1 MARLPLN
8 TLPVFRA
15 VAEAGNLRAAAQ
27 TLHLSHS
34 AVSQQI
40 RHLEALLGLRLFERA
55 GRGIQLNEAGRALLA
70 RVAPALALLDEGVHA
85 AHEAAAGESVRLRV
99 SSLPS
104 FAQRWLLPRMGR
116 WRERHPEVLL
126 EVETSQ
132 QLADLPREGFHAAL
146 RYGRGQWPGLVSEAL
161 FPSPMPMVL
170 VGSPEA
176 AQRLAGAEPPQ
187 IAREPLLGEQALW
200 EAWFREAGYPVKV
213 VPVAVFNDGG
223 MLLQAVEQGMGLSL
237 VRELLAADALDQGKL
252 VKLSP
257 LSIPYEG
264 GHTYHLV
271 YRPELADWPPL
282 LALRAWLLSEI
293 ALAARRLDGHGPA

>member
-1 MARLPLN
+1 
-8 TLPVFRA
+8 
-15 VAEAGNLRAAAQ
+15 
-27 TLHLSHS
+27 
-34 AVSQQI
+34 
-40 RHLEALLGLRLFERA
+40 
-55 GRGIQLNEAGRALLA
+55 
-70 RVAPALALLDEGVHA
+70 
-85 AHEAAAGESVRLRV
+85 
-99 SSLPS
+99 
-104 FAQRWLLPRMGR
+104 
-116 WRERHPEVLL
+116 
-126 EVETSQ
+126 
-132 QLADLPREGFHAAL
+132 